1 MAALEKIRKRAVIL
15 TIVIGAG
22 LLAFILEEA
31 VRASSSFFNDTT
43 AAKVGDEKIEVQ
55 EFQNRLTE
63 LNQENQ
69 NNKQDPAIQQQ
80 QVLQQMIFEKILNKE
95 YEKAGISVSNEE
107 MARLLD
113 ANPDAQQIT
122 QQVAQQLQGR
132 QNIQSP
138 SQLDKL
144 IQSQPD
150 FYVQILRPWNNLKK
164 QIYDN
169 RCAQKLAFLMQNSIQ
184 PNDIDRLAMQE
195 ESKDVLTVEYAK
207 KEISTLDDA
216 KFKPT
221 EAEIKAVY
229 DKFKDMYWKLEDPMC
244 SISYIAVN
252 LDPSNADLQKGKAV
266 VSRAYALL
274 QGEKGLDSLRNVTEF
289 GTPQTAMVPASQ
301 AKTMGQ
307 QSNDSTLAAYITSG
321 AVGSTHMTTTDN
333 NYTLYKIK
341 DRQVLTDS
349 VTYMAVAVEGNKQ
362 LQDSVLAMLKAGK
375 DVSKVKGVQV
385 APEAQT
391 LQLQSAGLPDSIKN
405 KFTANAGNGY
415 FKFNGDAK
423 QALFVNITKTS
434 SQMFTTMGTASYE
447 IVASKATR
455 DGALDKF
462 QAFLNKNKT
471 AANFKKNALKAGYQ
485 VKDAMV
491 TAATPQLQ
499 DPMTGQGIENSRSA
513 ICWALTDNEA
523 EEGAVSPIFRENN
536 DVLLAVA
543 LNKAYDDEY
552 MPLSEK
558 EIKDFCTARATA
570 IKKADALEKQYKGKA
585 KDVAG
590 YAKAMGTTVE
600 TAEVTFGNDQ
610 MGTVNTAPMMP
621 NGMEGDGGLIG
632 RVAGSKVGTVNFWK
646 GNNGVYAYRVLK
658 TTPSNIQMK
667 KEELNSRFMMQYGIY
682 DQQYGSRRM
691 SQAIMGSAKVKNN
704 SAKVLRR

>member
-1 MAALEKIRKRAVIL
+1 
-15 TIVIGAG
+15 
-22 LLAFILEEA
+22 
-31 VRASSSFFNDTT
+31 
-43 AAKVGDEKIEVQ
+43 
-55 EFQNRLTE
+55 
-63 LNQENQ
+63 
-69 NNKQDPAIQQQ
+69 
-80 QVLQQMIFEKILNKE
+80 
-95 YEKAGISVSNEE
+95 
-107 MARLLD
+107 
-113 ANPDAQQIT
+113 
-122 QQVAQQLQGR
+122 
-132 QNIQSP
+132 
-138 SQLDKL
+138 
-144 IQSQPD
+144 
-150 FYVQILRPWNNLKK
+150 
-164 QIYDN
+164 
-169 RCAQKLAFLMQNSIQ
+169 
-184 PNDIDRLAMQE
+184 
-195 ESKDVLTVEYAK
+195 
-207 KEISTLDDA
+207 
-216 KFKPT
+216 
-221 EAEIKAVY
+221 
-229 DKFKDMYWKLEDPMC
+229 
-244 SISYIAVN
+244 
-252 LDPSNADLQKGKAV
+252 
-266 VSRAYALL
+266 
-274 QGEKGLDSLRNVTEF
+274 
-289 GTPQTAMVPASQ
+289 
-301 AKTMGQ
+301 
-307 QSNDSTLAAYITSG
+307 
-321 AVGSTHMTTTDN
+321 MTTTGN

-499 DPMTGQGIENSRSA
+499 DPMTGQGIENSRKA
-513 ICWALTDNEA
+513 IKWALSDKEA

-704 SAKVLRR
+704 SAKFY